1 MPKFLPASLALALSL
16 PIGAMADTT
25 SDVRALQKE
34 MKAMRA
40 DYEARL
46 KALEQRVKSAEA
58 AASVPSTA
66 TAKATAPATA
76 TPAATTTTADITAT
90 GTGTWSPPTTVAQ
103 PAPQATPANSAAPAA
118 VASSGGGA
126 SSFNPALSL
135 ILSGGYT
142 RTTRDPADY
151 RITGF
156 PLPPGAEIGPGT
168 RNFSLGET
176 ELGFSAS
183 VDPWFRGAAN
193 ISVAADNSVSIEEA
207 FVETTALGKGFTLK
221 GGRFFSGIGYLNPQ
235 HAHTWD
241 FVDAPLAYQAML
253 GTQYGD
259 DGVQLKWIAP
269 IDQYL
274 ELGAELG
281 RGRTFP
287 GSDRDANGAG
297 MYALYAHT
305 GGDIGVSNSW
315 RAGISMLNAK
325 ASDQALTS
333 FDGAGMPFASQFTGN
348 SRVYVLDGVWKWAP
362 NGNATRTNFKLQGEY
377 LRSQRDGSMVLGAD
391 GALPSPY
398 NVTQSGW
405 YLQGVYQFMP
415 NWRIG
420 LRTERL
426 DPGTPSFGLDTG
438 LVGTAYRAKKN
449 SIMLDWNPSEFS
461 RIRLQ
466 FAQDRAREGKPD
478 NQISLQYQMSLGA
491 HGAHSY

>member
-58 AASVPSTA
+58 AVSAPGTA
-66 TAKATAPATA
+66 TAKTPASATAAAGTAAVATAPA
-76 TPAATTTTADITAT
+76 D
-90 GTGTWSPPTTVAQ
+90 TWSPPTTVAQ
-103 PAPQATPANSAAPAA
+103 PSPQATPAAAAAPAT
-118 VASSGGGA
+118 VASAGGGGGA
-126 SSFNPALSL
+126 NAFNPALSL

-142 RTTRDPADY
+142 HTSRDPADY

-221 GGRFFSGIGYLNPQ
+221 GGRFFSGVGYLNPQ
-235 HAHTWD
+235 HSHTWD

-259 DGVQLKWIAP
+259 DGVQLKWLAP

-287 GSDRDANGAG
+287 GSDKDGNGAG

-315 RAGISMLNAK
+315 RAGISMLSAK
-325 ASDQALTS
+325 ASDQTLTGV
-333 FDGAGMPFASQFTGN
+333 DAAGLPFASQFTGN
-348 SRVYVLDGVWKWAP
+348 SRVWVLDGVWKWAP

-377 LRSQRDGSMVLGAD
+377 LRSQRDGSMVLAAD
-391 GALPSPY
+391 GSALPSPY
-398 NVTQSGW
+398 GVTQSGW

-415 NWRIG
+415 AWRIG
-420 LRTERL
+420 LRTEQL

-438 LVGTAYRAKKN
+438 LVGTGYRAKKN
-449 SIMLDWNPSEFS
+449 SIMLDYNPSEFS